1 MAWKKE
7 QLRRM
12 ELRIRVFKN
21 QFEAYYNRWSGVNTD
36 DRGIFCRRYE
46 NTLIDMEYMKKVNN
60 LSIQCAMN
68 EKWDQLEEN
77 LKETIGYFTGQTP
90 RPLPNSRCALFSNPT
105 LHRNPEPVEG
115 LFWESE

>member
-7 QLRRM
+7 QLRIM
-12 ELRIRVFKN
+12 ELRIYVFKK

-36 DRGIFCRRYE
+36 DRAIFCRRYE

-68 EKWDQLEEN
+68 DKWRQLEEN

-90 RPLPNSRCALFSNPT
+90 RGIDDSEKRLL
-105 LHRNPEPVEG
+105 RNPEPVEG